1 MAKINQLFADSIDKS
16 RPWTPMRIMM
26 TLLALPAAAV
36 LAVVL
41 PLLLVSS
48 LVCGAAISCI
58 SALTGAA
65 PFAMR
70 LNFGVRSE

>member
-1 MAKINQLFADSIDKS
+1 MAKINQLFADSSDRS
-16 RPWTPMRIMM
+16 NPSTPMRIFK

-41 PLLLVSS
+41 PLLLLSS

-58 SALTGAA
+58 SALTGSA
-65 PFAMR
+65 PFSMR
-70 LNFGVRSE
+70 LNFGSPAE